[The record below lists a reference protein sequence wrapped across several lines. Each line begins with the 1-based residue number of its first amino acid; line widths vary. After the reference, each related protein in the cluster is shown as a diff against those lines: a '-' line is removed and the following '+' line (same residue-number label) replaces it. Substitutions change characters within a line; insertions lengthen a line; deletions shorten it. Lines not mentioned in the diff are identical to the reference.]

1 MCPRACVVRG
11 ALLAAFVLA
20 ASCQSD
26 ELKNAISSSKKQ
38 CINVSSNT
46 HDHILTID
54 SHVDV
59 PRIFATP
66 ELDPGMDG
74 NAQVDLPKMVKGGL
88 DVAFFAVAVGQQI
101 RTEERYAR
109 ATSDALAMIAAV
121 RRMTDEM
128 YPDRIQLAYTAA
140 DVPKI
145 NSHRMLVAAIG
156 IENAFAIGMDLSLI
170 KRFHDLGVRY
180 MSLTHIGHN
189 DIADSSDPNRALGDD
204 DTEHDGLSSFG
215 EDVIAEMNRLGMI
228 IDVSHAS
235 KSAMLGA
242 LRHSRAPVIA
252 SHSSVKALV
261 DVRRNLDDEQLLALK
276 RAGGVIQVVAY
287 SHYIKENPPEKAEAI
302 RRLAQSMGLATHVDW
317 AEASN
322 AKIANYGTRLIE
334 LDQAWPRA
342 SVRDFVDHIDY
353 AVELMGIDH
362 VGIASDFYSGGGAP
376 SGGVESW
383 MSAVET
389 PQVTLELI
397 RRGYCEEEIAK
408 IWGGNL
414 LRVWNEV
421 EKVAR
426 ESTQRSDWSR

>member
-1 MCPRACVVRG
+1 MCPQAFAVRG
-11 ALLAAFVLA
+11 ALLTAFVLA
-20 ASCQSD
+20 ASCQSND
-26 ELKNAISSSKKQ
+26 VENAIASSEKQ
-38 CINVSSNT
+38 CINASSI
-46 HDHILTID
+46 HDRILTID

-74 NAQVDLPKMVKGGL
+74 NAQVDLPKMVKGGM
-88 DVAFFAVAVGQQI
+88 DAAFFVAAVGQQR
-101 RTEERYAR
+101 RTAENYAR
-109 ATSDALAMIAAV
+109 ATSDALAMISGV
-121 RRMTDEM
+121 RRMTNET
-128 YPDRIQLAYTAA
+128 YPDRIQLAYMSA
-140 DVPKI
+140 DVRRISSQGK
-145 NSHRMLVAAIG
+145 LAAAIG

-204 DTEHDGLSSFG
+204 DTEHDGISSFG

-235 KSAMLGA
+235 KASMLDA
-242 LRHSRAPVIA
+242 LSHSRAPVIA
-252 SHSSVKALV
+252 SHSSVKSLV
-261 DVRRNLDDEQLLALK
+261 DVPRNLDDEQLLALK
-276 RAGGVIQVVAY
+276 RTGGVIQVVAY
-287 SHYIKENPPEKAEAI
+287 SHYIKENPPEKADAI
-302 RRLAQSMGLATHVDW
+302 RRLAQSMGLAMHVDW

-322 AKIANYGTRLIE
+322 ARIAAYGTRLIE

-342 SVRDFVDHIDY
+342 SVQNFVDHIDY

-376 SGGVESW
+376 SGGLAGW
-383 MSAVET
+383 MNAVET

-426 ESTQRSDWSR
+426 ESPQRSDWSR